1 MLRGVYMIVNSK
13 KRLCAFKWTDSEVKK
28 EIQKHLENIEIK
40 SQYFGK
46 KDGHYWYV
54 SSLDEFEGLFL
65 PPSYYY
71 WNNDTKQG
79 QYFDIPVKII
89 KTKVSTKVKILNI
102 AIVEYMEFDE
112 KILFTI
118 IYK

>member
-1 MLRGVYMIVNSK
+1 MLINAK
-13 KRLCAFKWTDSEVKK
+13 KRLCASFKWTDSEVKT
-28 EIQKHLENIEIK
+28 EIRRHLENIEIK

-46 KDGHYWYV
+46 KDGHYWYI

-71 WNNDTKQG
+71 WDDNTKQG
-79 QYFDIPVKII
+79 QYFDIPVKIT

-102 AIVEYMEFDE
+102 AVVEYMEFDE
-112 KILFTI
+112 KVVFTI
-118 IYK
+118 VYR